1 MTAGRPSARRSLAV
15 AAFTSALLAIVAAGG
30 GCEFAIGDTVP
41 YFMCVPGH
49 ANVCPSG
56 QVCSPLGNGSQ
67 KGQCVTSCLVNP
79 RVCAGN
85 TNACNVLSGLC
96 EASTGDGGMGGDDVS
111 VIDSPGPEADAGDAM
126 TEEEATPPV
135 DTGTDTSGGCPGNV
149 LCTCSG
155 DSSCTSK
162 LCVGQLEVGTGLY
175 QAAGSSNFCSQPCCI
190 SADCPGNTV
199 CFATGQG
206 GSYCVNPT
214 WIGRTAGS
222 NSGSLGGAN
231 CGTGRDCRS
240 ALCSGGHCQDTCC
253 STGQASSECSGSVTC
268 TFGNFPGANSVD
280 KNYAAYCGSG
290 GSSPGGSS
298 CFQNSDC
305 ESYLCAAGPGESSN
319 KCKDACRNS
328 SDCTGSYTC
337 NYVIP
342 PNPPT
347 PTPVLAACFPSQGS
361 LQMGQ
366 TCDPAN
372 DMCKGFCD
380 SSTNLCTDVC
390 FADSDCSGVSG
401 WRCRDATIAVQ
412 GGGMYSILCCGP

>member
-30 GCEFAIGDTVP
+30 GCELAIGDTVP
-41 YFMCVPGH
+41 DYTCFPGH
-49 ANVCPSG
+49 QDVCPAG
-56 QVCSPLGNGSQ
+56 QVCSPLGGSTQ
-67 KGQCVTSCLVNP
+67 RGQCMPSCVSRPGSCGANY
-79 RVCAGN
+79 VCSQ
-85 TNACNVLSGLC
+85 SGLC
-96 EASTGDGGMGGDDVS
+96 VGTGSDGGMGGDDVG
-111 VIDSPGPEADAGDAM
+111 VNDSQGPEADVADAM

-135 DTGTDTSGGCPGNV
+135 ETGTDSGNCPGGI
-149 LCTCSG
+149 LCACSG
-155 DSSCTSK
+155 DSNCTSK

-175 QAAGSSNFCSQPCCI
+175 QAAGSSNFCSKPCCV

-206 GSYCVNPT
+206 GSYCVDPT
-214 WIGRTAGS
+214 WLGRTAGS
-222 NSGSLGGAN
+222 NTGALGGAN
-231 CGTGRDCRS
+231 CSTGRDCRS
-240 ALCSGGHCQDTCC
+240 ALCDGSGHCVDTCC
-253 STGQASSECSGSVTC
+253 STGQTSSECAGSATC
-268 TFGNFPGANSVD
+268 TFGNFPGANSID
-280 KNYAAYCGSG
+280 KNDTAYCGSG

-305 ESYLCAAGPGESSN
+305 ESYLCAAGPGEMSN
-319 KCKDACRNS
+319 KCKDACRSS
-328 SDCTGSYTC
+328 SDCTSGYTC

-347 PTPVLAACFPSQGS
+347 PTPVLAACFPPSGNLS
-361 LQMGQ
+361 MGQ

-412 GGGMYSILCCGP
+412 GGGSYSILCCGP